1 MTTWTEEKRDS
12 IHKMLNPTSIAVV
25 GATQRMQYG
34 GRFLRFALE
43 AVPRVRVYPVN
54 PRYQELMGAKCYPSL
69 GELPES
75 PDLVGVIVPYD
86 RVLGVLEECVETGAG
101 SAIVIS
107 AGFAERGEGRRRR
120 LQEQIGDL
128 ARQSGV
134 RIAGPNCLGMAN
146 LKSDVWACS
155 SSRAGGAPAGPI
167 ALVSQS
173 GASAFGPFL
182 VRAADLGIGY
192 SYIVSTGNEA
202 DLDAADFIRY
212 LIDDDHTRVI
222 ACFIEGLK
230 DGRKFLEVAR
240 LAAVRNKPI
249 VVIKT
254 GRSDVGT
261 RAAMTHTAAMTGSD
275 AVHDAAFAQ
284 YGVVRVEDYD
294 ELLETSQLLAF
305 GRQSEQE
312 GIGLVSHSGGIAS
325 LSSDKCGQMG
335 LELPPLTDSGRSVL
349 DRVLKGFGGVEN
361 PADVTGYANSDDFP
375 RIMEAMISEPEVGTL
390 VVASAGA
397 DSQAEQVVHLRDSTH
412 KSVVFLWTGSLS
424 ATDGLNKLKEA
435 HIPVFYQP
443 GKLALGL
450 RRKRDYERWR
460 ARHAGHL
467 EPRAE
472 PSPNPRTEA
481 VRRFRRSDRRSFTE
495 HESKEILSVYGI
507 PITRE
512 ERASSATEAEA
523 AARRI
528 GYPVVLK
535 VDSPDMPHKT
545 DSGAVRLDIQDAR
558 QLAAAYDEVLRDVHQ
573 RRPDARVGKMLVQEM
588 VTGAVEAIIGVSQD
602 PTFGP
607 VLLFGLGGVNVE
619 LYQDTVIRVCPIGRA
634 DAEDMVAAVKTSRL
648 LDGYRGGPPADTEAL
663 IEGLLRVSLLAVELT
678 AEISQIDIN
687 PLAVMPAG
695 QGIKALDALVV
706 LR

>member
-1 MTTWTEEKRDS
+1 MTTWTEEKGSS
-12 IHKMLNPTSIAVV
+12 IHKMLNPSSIAVV
-25 GATQRMQYG
+25 GANERMQYG
-34 GRFLRFALE
+34 GRFLRFAME
-43 AVPRVRVYPVN
+43 ASPRVRVYPVN
-54 PRYQELMGAKCYPSL
+54 PRYKELMGAKCYPSL
-69 GELPES
+69 KELPES

-86 RVLGVLEECVETGAG
+86 RVLGVLEECVEKGAG

-107 AGFAERGEGRRRR
+107 AGFAERREEGRRE
-120 LQEQIGDL
+120 LQQHIGDL

-134 RIAGPNCLGMAN
+134 RIAGPNCLGIAN
-146 LKSDVWACS
+146 LKTNVWACS
-155 SSRAGGAPAGPI
+155 SSRAGGASAGPI

-212 LIDDDHTRVI
+212 LIDDDDTRVI

-230 DGRKFLEVAR
+230 DGRKFIEVAK
-240 LAAVRNKPI
+240 LAAARNKPI

-261 RAAMTHTAAMTGSD
+261 RAAMTHTAALTGSD

-284 YGVVRVEDYD
+284 QGVVRVEDYD
-294 ELLETSQLLAF
+294 ELLETSQLLAS
-305 GRQSEQE
+305 RRPMEKE
-312 GIGLVSHSGGIAS
+312 GISLVSHSGGIAS

-335 LELPPLTDSGRSVL
+335 LELPPLTDAGRSVL
-349 DRVLKGFGGVEN
+349 DGVLKGFGGAEN

-435 HIPVFYQP
+435 RIPIFYQP

-450 RRKRDYERWR
+450 RRRRDYERWR
-460 ARHAGHL
+460 ERHLGQR
-467 EPRAE
+467 EPQVK
-472 PSPNPRTEA
+472 PVQTPGVEA
-481 VRRFRRSDRRSFTE
+481 VRRLRRSDRRSLTE
-495 HESKEILSVYGI
+495 HESKEFLSLYGI

-512 ERASSATEAEA
+512 KRVSSAAEAEA
-523 AARRI
+523 AARQI

-535 VDSPDMPHKT
+535 VESSDILHKT
-545 DSGAVRLDIQDAR
+545 DSGAVQLDIQNAQ
-558 QLAAAYDEVLRDVHQ
+558 QLTTAYDEVLRNVRQ
-573 RRPDARVGKMLVQEM
+573 SRPDARVSGMLVQEM
-588 VTGAVEAIIGVSQD
+588 ISGSVEAIIGVSQD

-619 LYQDTVIRVCPIGRA
+619 LYEDTVIRICPVGRA
-634 DAEDMVAAVKTSRL
+634 DAEDMVAAVRASRL
-648 LDGYRGGPPADTEAL
+648 LSGYRGRPAADTDAL
-663 IEGLLRVSLLAVELT
+663 IEGLLRVSALGVELRD
-678 AEISQIDIN
+678 EICQIDIN